1 MFRWRIEEEYR
12 GEQACR
18 LLSTPGLIIRQ
29 IKISQK
35 LIILLEIIHKKR
47 KKKKKKIGQD
57 HCWTIVSFKRRLPL
71 SNFMLKATTITIRYF
86 RLIIL
91 LFLHS
96 HRRIFSQLAKKNL
109 RIMMNTNSGWSVNSS
124 IFPGKICLKG

>member
-57 HCWTIVSFKRRLPL
+57 HC
-71 SNFMLKATTITIRYF
+71 
-86 RLIIL
+86 
-91 LFLHS
+91 
-96 HRRIFSQLAKKNL
+96 
-109 RIMMNTNSGWSVNSS
+109 
-124 IFPGKICLKG
+124 